1 MKEMNFRGILVN
13 YIDVPENVEL
23 GFNFPFKIL
32 MPKELNE
39 NPNIIYACNLTSEF
53 SNECNSIEEL
63 IDKTKKDLG
72 SIDPIL
78 THLCLE
84 NGNPMVIPYVPRF
97 TKFRP
102 NFLGRDCLYNN
113 FNLEEEDKKFQNY
126 MYLYNDLADQHK
138 AIIEYAIEVLK
149 NENIN
154 VDSKVIISGYSEGA
168 KFASHLA
175 LLHPEIF
182 KAVIAGGTGGVIS
195 MPISEINGK
204 ELKYPL
210 GISDIKEKFNEKEF
224 KKIKFFYYIGKK
236 DLSDSAMPKFN
247 HIHYIDENGNES
259 IVRDECGNLTP
270 FINDYDDNSKIIYI
284 LYYSEDGKR
293 EIKSIIIN
301 NKDLNKCIF
310 YKNNKG
316 ENTLLFDEQGNQLN
330 QTFLFKDNG
339 DYLAA
344 FDLFNDEEVNIVNK
358 ELGIRTQDRF
368 KEQEKIYNK
377 CELDCQFKDYNG
389 NHRTIFDER
398 ERIFSDVD
406 IFINDLNKKILK

>member
-39 NPNIIYACNLTSEF
+39 NPNIIYACNLTSDF

-72 SIDPIL
+72 SIDPML

-149 NENIN
+149 NI
-154 VDSKVIISGYSEGA
+154 
-168 KFASHLA
+168 
-175 LLHPEIF
+175 
-182 KAVIAGGTGGVIS
+182 
-195 MPISEINGK
+195 
-204 ELKYPL
+204 
-210 GISDIKEKFNEKEF
+210 
-224 KKIKFFYYIGKK
+224 
-236 DLSDSAMPKFN
+236 
-247 HIHYIDENGNES
+247 
-259 IVRDECGNLTP
+259 
-270 FINDYDDNSKIIYI
+270 
-284 LYYSEDGKR
+284 
-293 EIKSIIIN
+293 
-301 NKDLNKCIF
+301 
-310 YKNNKG
+310 
-316 ENTLLFDEQGNQLN
+316 
-330 QTFLFKDNG
+330 
-339 DYLAA
+339 
-344 FDLFNDEEVNIVNK
+344 
-358 ELGIRTQDRF
+358 
-368 KEQEKIYNK
+368 
-377 CELDCQFKDYNG
+377 
-389 NHRTIFDER
+389 
-398 ERIFSDVD
+398 
-406 IFINDLNKKILK
+406 